1 MNTHVKSV
9 GSAWL
14 AQDVAICFV
23 GDQPGYSIDL
33 GYFIPPILTRAS
45 LEEAIQ
51 RVTEV
56 MEQVNALLLLE
67 PAPITFVVG
76 DMTIYEWLGELAT
89 TTDCGLLLDAGHLVS
104 HQFALGKSRTTLLEG
119 LDALPWDRVI
129 ELHLAGGVIQ
139 KGKLDDDKRYYLDA
153 HELPVLDESWQV
165 FRYVLE
171 HAPYLKA
178 VCYECENA
186 DPGTIVWMLDQVRQR
201 VKAGALNK
209 QLSVF
214 VEEGGLRGEHGF

>member
-1 MNTHVKSV
+1 MAESYRMAQASEHARKIRRVSMV
-9 GSAWL
+9 GSRCHN
-14 AQDVAICFV
+14 CFV

-56 MEQVNALLLLE
+56 REQVNAPLLLE

-104 HQFALGKSRTTLLEG
+104 HQFALGK
-119 LDALPWDRVI
+119 I
-129 ELHLAGGVIQ
+129 EN
-139 KGKLDDDKRYYLDA
+139 
-153 HELPVLDESWQV
+153 
-165 FRYVLE
+165 
-171 HAPYLKA
+171 
-178 VCYECENA
+178 NA
-186 DPGTIVWMLDQVRQR
+186 ARRPRCLTMGSCD
-201 VKAGALNK
+201 
-209 QLSVF
+209 
-214 VEEGGLRGEHGF
+214 